1 MTNKPNFEAIPY
13 AGLIELTMS
22 ELSEH
27 KVDSMAIVAQIDGKT
42 DVFTAYWN
50 TDTVGMATFAAHIQS
65 DMLLEMVMRN
75 ARRIVDAAEEQED
88 DDGEDDPS

>member
-1 MTNKPNFEAIPY
+1 MSNEPNFAEIPY
-13 AGLIELTMS
+13 AGLIELAMS

-50 TDTVGMATFAAHIQS
+50 TDTVGMATMAAHIQS
-65 DMLLEMVMRN
+65 DMLLEMVTRN
-75 ARRIVDAAEEQED
+75 ARMIVAAAEEQEGSD
-88 DDGEDDPS
+88 E

>member
-1 MTNKPNFEAIPY
+1 MSNESNFAEIPY
-13 AGLIELTMS
+13 AGLIELAMS

-27 KVDSMAIVAQIDGKT
+27 EVDSMAIVAQIDGKT

-50 TDTVGMATFAAHIQS
+50 TDTVGMATMAAHIQS

-75 ARRIVDAAEEQED
+75 ARLIVATAEEQEGS
-88 DDGEDDPS
+88 DGEDD

>member
-1 MTNKPNFEAIPY
+1 MSNEPNFAEIPY
-13 AGLIELTMS
+13 AGLIELAMS

-50 TDTVGMATFAAHIQS
+50 TDTVGMATMAAHIQS

-75 ARRIVDAAEEQED
+75 ARLIVATAEEQEGSD
-88 DDGEDDPS
+88 EQS